1 MRALGHIGYALNR
14 GVLIFNKSSV
24 SLQDVVGI
32 KLDTYVDECSA
43 HIVSIWALVL
53 SAQETIQKNNY

>member
-1 MRALGHIGYALNR
+1 MRALGHIGYPLNR
-14 GVLIFNKSSV
+14 SVLIFNKSSV

-43 HIVSIWALVL
+43 HIVSI
-53 SAQETIQKNNY
+53 